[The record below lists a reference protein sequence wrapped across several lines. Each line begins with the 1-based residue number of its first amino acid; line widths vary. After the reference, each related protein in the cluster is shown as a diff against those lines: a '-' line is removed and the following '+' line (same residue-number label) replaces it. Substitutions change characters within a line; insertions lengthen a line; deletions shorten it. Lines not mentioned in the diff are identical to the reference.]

1 MCPWNPRCDR
11 EKESKR
17 EAVKRKI
24 ILVEAVAQDKGEAK
38 SERVA
43 MRLEEKCKAMLKRE
57 KTELMAVANEEK
69 VKEKAEL
76 MAMAKKR
83 RRCG

>member
-43 MRLEEKCKAMLKRE
+43 MRLEEKCKAMLK
-57 KTELMAVANEEK
+57 K
-69 VKEKAEL
+69 
-76 MAMAKKR
+76 
-83 RRCG
+83 